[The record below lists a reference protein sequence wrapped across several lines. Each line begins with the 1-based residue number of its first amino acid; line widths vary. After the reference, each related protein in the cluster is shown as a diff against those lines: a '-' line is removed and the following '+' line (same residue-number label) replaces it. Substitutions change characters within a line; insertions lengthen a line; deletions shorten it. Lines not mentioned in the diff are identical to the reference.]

1 MGFDLC
7 CQKKLSKKELYSFA
21 PTREKEILRVK
32 YKSNYDFLFEEL
44 EHKYNILGHI
54 QLIDYVNLLN
64 NYEPETATLNLTG
77 VMKKDY
83 SHHDYSLSYVMT
95 VDIFQNFIEN
105 KLYKT
110 SEIIQLSEKKE
121 LMLSTFTEVC
131 REIFNSLELKLNQ
144 HYEEKRNDRITKK
157 ILISLG
163 VLYCKSDVIG
173 KIKLIYDLF
182 KNDKDKFVKSED
194 FEKYLISSFL
204 ICSYCMLSVRK
215 KIIRANKKIPEMKEE
230 DFINCLKV
238 CQLKISQ
245 NLLKIFNENFF
256 DKDEFDWNEFKS
268 KFNQKENGFQWILS
282 PKGIR
287 KMLEENLF

>member
-1 MGFDLC
+1 MGLDLC

-21 PTREKEILRVK
+21 PTREKEILRIK

-173 KIKLIYDLF
+173 KIKLMYDLF

-256 DKDEFDWNEFKS
+256 DKDEFDWNEFKN

-287 KMLEENLF
+287 KMLEENVF

>member
-21 PTREKEILRVK
+21 PTREKEILRIK

-256 DKDEFDWNEFKS
+256 DKDEFDWNQFKN

-287 KMLEENLF
+287 KMLEENVF

>member
-21 PTREKEILRVK
+21 PTREKEILRIK

-44 EHKYNILGHI
+44 EHKYNILDHI

-256 DKDEFDWNEFKS
+256 DKDEFDWNEFKN

-287 KMLEENLF
+287 KMLEENVF

>member
-21 PTREKEILRVK
+21 PTREKEILRIK

-245 NLLKIFNENFF
+245 NLLTIFNENFF

-287 KMLEENLF
+287 KMLEENVF

>member
-21 PTREKEILRVK
+21 PTREKEILRIK

-110 SEIIQLSEKKE
+110 SEIIQLTEKKE

-256 DKDEFDWNEFKS
+256 DKDEFDWNEFKN

-287 KMLEENLF
+287 KMLEENVF

>member
-21 PTREKEILRVK
+21 PTREKEILRIK

>member
-21 PTREKEILRVK
+21 PTREKEILRIK

-245 NLLKIFNENFF
+245 NLLKIFNQNFF
-256 DKDEFDWNEFKS
+256 DKDEFDWNEFKN

-287 KMLEENLF
+287 KMLEENVF

>member
-21 PTREKEILRVK
+21 PTREKEILRIK

-256 DKDEFDWNEFKS
+256 DKDEFDWNEFKN

-287 KMLEENLF
+287 KMLEENVF

>member
-21 PTREKEILRVK
+21 PTREKEILRIK

-256 DKDEFDWNEFKS
+256 DKDEFDWNEFKY

-287 KMLEENLF
+287 KMLEENVF

>member
-1 MGFDLC
+1 M
-7 CQKKLSKKELYSFA
+7 
-21 PTREKEILRVK
+21 
-32 YKSNYDFLFEEL
+32 
-44 EHKYNILGHI
+44 GHI

-182 KNDKDKFVKSED
+182 KNDKDKFVKSEG

-256 DKDEFDWNEFKS
+256 DKDEFDWNEFKN

-287 KMLEENLF
+287 KMLEENVF

>member
-21 PTREKEILRVK
+21 PTREKEILRIK

-256 DKDEFDWNEFKS
+256 DKDEFDWNEFKN

-287 KMLEENLF
+287 KMLEENIF

>member
-21 PTREKEILRVK
+21 PTREKEILRIK

-268 KFNQKENGFQWILS
+268 KFNQKENGFQCILS

-287 KMLEENLF
+287 KMLEENVF

>member
-21 PTREKEILRVK
+21 PTREKEILRIK

-287 KMLEENLF
+287 KMLEENVF

>member
-21 PTREKEILRVK
+21 PTREKEILRIK

-95 VDIFQNFIEN
+95 IDIFQNFIEN

-287 KMLEENLF
+287 KMLEENFF

>member
-21 PTREKEILRVK
+21 PTREKEILRIK

-256 DKDEFDWNEFKS
+256 DRDEFDWNEFKN

-287 KMLEENLF
+287 KMLEENVF

>member
-21 PTREKEILRVK
+21 PTREKEIFRIK

-256 DKDEFDWNEFKS
+256 DKDEFDWNEFKN

-287 KMLEENLF
+287 KMLEENVF

>member
-21 PTREKEILRVK
+21 PTREKEILRIK

-77 VMKKDY
+77 IMKKDY

-287 KMLEENLF
+287 KMLEENVF

>member
-21 PTREKEILRVK
+21 PTREKEILRIK

-215 KIIRANKKIPEMKEE
+215 KIIRANKKIPAMKEE

-256 DKDEFDWNEFKS
+256 DKDEFDWNEFKN

-287 KMLEENLF
+287 KMLEENVF

>member
-21 PTREKEILRVK
+21 PTREKEILRIK
-32 YKSNYDFLFEEL
+32 YNSNYDFLFEEL

-256 DKDEFDWNEFKS
+256 DKDEFDWNEFKN

-287 KMLEENLF
+287 KMLEENVF

>member
-21 PTREKEILRVK
+21 PTREKEIFRIK

-215 KIIRANKKIPEMKEE
+215 KIIRANKKIPAMKEE

-256 DKDEFDWNEFKS
+256 DKDEFDWNEFKN

-287 KMLEENLF
+287 KMLEENVF

>member
-21 PTREKEILRVK
+21 PTREKEILRIK

-44 EHKYNILGHI
+44 EHKYNILRHI

-182 KNDKDKFVKSED
+182 KNDKDKFLKSED

-215 KIIRANKKIPEMKEE
+215 KIIRANKKIPAMKEE

-256 DKDEFDWNEFKS
+256 DKDEFDWNEFKN

-287 KMLEENLF
+287 KMLEENVF

>member
-21 PTREKEILRVK
+21 PTREKEILRIK

-163 VLYCKSDVIG
+163 ILYCKSDVIG

-256 DKDEFDWNEFKS
+256 DKDEFDWNEFKN

-287 KMLEENLF
+287 KMLEENIF

>member
-21 PTREKEILRVK
+21 PTREKEILRIK

-44 EHKYNILGHI
+44 EYKYNILGHI

-256 DKDEFDWNEFKS
+256 DKDEFDWNEFKI

-287 KMLEENLF
+287 KMLEENVF

>member
-21 PTREKEILRVK
+21 PTREKEILRIK

-256 DKDEFDWNEFKS
+256 DKDEFDWNEFKN
-268 KFNQKENGFQWILS
+268 KFNQTENGFQWILS

-287 KMLEENLF
+287 KMLEENVF

>member
-1 MGFDLC
+1 MGLDLC

-21 PTREKEILRVK
+21 PTREKEILRIK

-44 EHKYNILGHI
+44 EHKYNILRHI

-215 KIIRANKKIPEMKEE
+215 KIIRANKKIPAMKEE

-256 DKDEFDWNEFKS
+256 DKDEFDWNEFKN

-287 KMLEENLF
+287 KMLEENVF

>member
-21 PTREKEILRVK
+21 PTREKEILRIK

-287 KMLEENLF
+287 KMLEVNVF

>member
-21 PTREKEILRVK
+21 PTREKEILRIK

-163 VLYCKSDVIG
+163 ILYCKSDVIG

-256 DKDEFDWNEFKS
+256 DKDEFDWNEFKN

-287 KMLEENLF
+287 KMLEENVF

>member
-21 PTREKEILRVK
+21 PTREKEILRIK

-245 NLLKIFNENFF
+245 NLLKIFNENFLNCF
-256 DKDEFDWNEFKS
+256 YKIIIKMQVILHI
-268 KFNQKENGFQWILS
+268 KILILS
-282 PKGIR
+282 R
-287 KMLEENLF
+287 KL

>member
-7 CQKKLSKKELYSFA
+7 CQKKLSKKELYSIA
-21 PTREKEILRVK
+21 PTREKEILRIK

-256 DKDEFDWNEFKS
+256 DKDEFDWNEFKN

-287 KMLEENLF
+287 KMLEENVF

>member
-21 PTREKEILRVK
+21 PTREKEILRIK

-256 DKDEFDWNEFKS
+256 DKDEFDWNEFKN

>member
-7 CQKKLSKKELYSFA
+7 CQKKISKKELYSFA
-21 PTREKEILRVK
+21 PTREKEILRIK

-256 DKDEFDWNEFKS
+256 DKDEFDWNEFKN

-287 KMLEENLF
+287 KMLEENVF

>member
-21 PTREKEILRVK
+21 PTREKEILRIK

-182 KNDKDKFVKSED
+182 KDDKDKFVKSED

-256 DKDEFDWNEFKS
+256 DKDEFDWNEFKN

-287 KMLEENLF
+287 KMLEENVF

>member
-1 MGFDLC
+1 MGLDLC

-21 PTREKEILRVK
+21 PTREKEIFRIK

-287 KMLEENLF
+287 KMLEENVF

>member
-21 PTREKEILRVK
+21 PTREKEILRIK

-173 KIKLIYDLF
+173 KIKLMYDLF

-256 DKDEFDWNEFKS
+256 DKDEFDWNEFKN

-287 KMLEENLF
+287 KMLEENVF

>member
-21 PTREKEILRVK
+21 PTREKEILRIK

-256 DKDEFDWNEFKS
+256 EKDEFNWNEFKN

-287 KMLEENLF
+287 KMLEENVF

>member
-21 PTREKEILRVK
+21 PTREKEILRIK

-215 KIIRANKKIPEMKEE
+215 KIIRANKKIPAMKEE

-287 KMLEENLF
+287 KMLEENVF

>member
-21 PTREKEILRVK
+21 PTREKEILRIK

-44 EHKYNILGHI
+44 EHKYNILDHI

-157 ILISLG
+157 ILISIG

-256 DKDEFDWNEFKS
+256 DKDEFDWNEFKN

-287 KMLEENLF
+287 KMLEENVF

>member
-21 PTREKEILRVK
+21 PTREKEILRIK

-256 DKDEFDWNEFKS
+256 DNDEFDWNEFKS

-287 KMLEENLF
+287 KMLEENVF

>member
-21 PTREKEILRVK
+21 PTREKEILRIK

-182 KNDKDKFVKSED
+182 KNDKDKFVKSEG

-287 KMLEENLF
+287 KMLEENVF